1 MIINYEDAGCS
12 LIKNKQTKRVDS
24 GLKDKMELETYWKPG
39 CHQGF
44 LSISGP
50 QDPLHHSLSLC
61 RLLILLLGW
70 QDGKYGDQHFQSLSV
85 IVQSLGKRV
94 N

>member
-1 MIINYEDAGCS
+1 MKMQGVLS
-12 LIKNKQTKRVDS
+12 LKTNKKS
-24 GLKDKMELETYWKPG
+24 GLWTQGKDGTGNLLETWMPPRLPLYQW
-39 CHQGF
+39 
-44 LSISGP
+44 SSGSP
-50 QDPLHHSLSLC
+50 SSFSLC

>member
-1 MIINYEDAGCS
+1 MKMQRVLSFKKKE
-12 LIKNKQTKRVDS
+12 KRVDS
-24 GLKDKMELETYWKPG
+24 GLKDKMELETWMPPRLPL
-39 CHQGF
+39 CQW
-44 LSISGP
+44 SSGSP
-50 QDPLHHSLSLC
+50 SSFSLC

-70 QDGKYGDQHFQSLSV
+70 QDEKYGDQHFQSLSV